1 MIDFRGLLHKDIILK
16 FRKQIPLSLSTL
28 TVSVILTSGR
38 NCEHKQNPGHSCRI
52 FMLLPPYWQFT
63 ASPLAVHC
71 LHGGRCLPTALAVE
85 KIILYSARFALSLAL
100 PKTGGTSGIKIKKGF
115 YFVVRSVCTIFGSAQ
130 DRRHLGNKNK
140 KGFLFCSP
148 LGLHYLCPHIL
159 IR

>member
-1 MIDFRGLLHKDIILK
+1 MIDFSGVLHNDFIPK
-16 FRKQIPLSLSTL
+16 FRKQIPLSLNTL
-28 TVSVILTSGR
+28 TVSVILTIGR
-38 NCEHKQNPGHSCRI
+38 FCEHKQNLGRSCRI

-63 ASPLAVHC
+63 ASPLAVYC
-71 LHGGRCLPTALAVE
+71 LHGGRCVPTALAV
-85 KIILYSARFALSLAL
+85 ARGYLVFRL
-100 PKTGGTSGIKIKKGF
+100 
-115 YFVVRSVCTIFGSAQ
+115 VCTIFGSAQ